1 MDSSKSSGVQVKEKN
16 KDSVKMDVNIN
27 DKITDRGEE
36 IIDRKEEVRFNI
48 LLIFDIFLISLIIYL
63 SNNVNNGSQIAD
75 LWVYATVITLSIVV
89 VLRTVA
95 TFFSGNTKFLMFK
108 NFSQE
113 DFVKVLAYVCL
124 LLSVIFQLYAVYV
137 LL

>member
-75 LWVYATVITLSIVV
+75 LWVYATVITLSIAV